1 MNMTVKGRHGWIF
14 AMLVAMACGPDAGG
28 GGSTEGSSSGGAS
41 SSGGSAGMT
50 NDPTMASVGTSNN
63 DGSTTSNADTTGTPG
78 DTTAMGSS
86 SSGDAS
92 TGGSSSG
99 EPPGVSYPPCE
110 PMDPPCP
117 EPYDLCIAPGGG
129 GGGVP
134 MGNWCSLGCMDAG
147 DCPAP
152 TSGTAEPACGG
163 PPGQDTVCQLDCSD
177 GDCPDGMEC
186 VALGPMAQVQLCVWP
201 I

>member
-86 SSGDAS
+86 SGDAS

-134 MGNWCSLGCMDAG
+134 VGNWCSLGCMDAG